1 MSVVVG
7 KFDPEDW
14 KAVVIKGAVLHCDG
28 FIPARLEF
36 ANYKPA
42 HRCPESAAVVRKC
55 ELPAGWVCMR
65 ESTPEGNYLD
75 LFCPACDPVVGEGAG
90 TAPIHL

>member
-28 FIPARLEF
+28 W
-36 ANYKPA
+36 KPGDLFHPP
-42 HRCPESAAVVRKC
+42 HRCPESAAVERKN

-65 ESTPEGNYLD
+65 ISTFEGNILD
-75 LFCPACDPVVGEGAG
+75 LFCPECDPVVDE
-90 TAPIHL
+90 